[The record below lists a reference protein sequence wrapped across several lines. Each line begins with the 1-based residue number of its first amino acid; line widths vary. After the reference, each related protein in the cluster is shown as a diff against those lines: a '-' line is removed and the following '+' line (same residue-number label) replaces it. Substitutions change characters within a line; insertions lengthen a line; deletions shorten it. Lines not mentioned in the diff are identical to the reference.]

1 MNIRKSSNQ
10 KDLEVPLLEKG
21 DVEKGAGKS
30 PKKVVDDDEDENID
44 ANECSIFN
52 KTYCCGI
59 IAGLLMQSLSLYAN
73 GTIAALSKNGLAAL
87 AASPQ
92 RIVKPDNVPNAIFAI
107 AQYWELVAMFLP
119 PLVTIVVQR
128 YRMKKTKRGAAF
140 ASAIRSNMESFVECA
155 RFQLGV
161 FMGSLCTMG
170 LINLILVTKH
180 APTSLLLTFY
190 AACILASF
198 FAICVFQTCLNHTC
212 AYVSSVE
219 INIHFDKDEEAR
231 E

>member
-92 RIVKPDNVPNAIFAI
+92 RIVKPDNVPNASLPLLNTGN
-107 AQYWELVAMFLP
+107 WWPCSFLHWS
-119 PLVTIVVQR
+119 PLWSKGT
-128 YRMKKTKRGAAF
+128 A
-140 ASAIRSNMESFVECA
+140 
-155 RFQLGV
+155 
-161 FMGSLCTMG
+161 
-170 LINLILVTKH
+170 
-180 APTSLLLTFY
+180 
-190 AACILASF
+190 
-198 FAICVFQTCLNHTC
+198 
-212 AYVSSVE
+212 
-219 INIHFDKDEEAR
+219 
-231 E
+231 